1 MIPRD
6 RRFLRLL
13 VVRVTGQ
20 TGDGVFQAAL
30 ATYALFGDDV
40 AGAADLAAAAAVV
53 LLPWSL
59 LGPLAGV
66 ALDRWSRRQVLLLG
80 NLGRAGVLVLLA
92 GLVAAEAPEP
102 TVYAVAL
109 VALGA
114 NRFLLAALSA
124 SLPHTVAPRQL
135 TEANAVAPTVGTGG
149 FVVGLGVAALL
160 RSGVVGGSLDDPGLI
175 VAAAAIY
182 TGAGASAL
190 LLPRRLLG
198 PDRLTPAASPRVAAE
213 LWGGLVHLAHRRR
226 AAAALTSLASMR
238 LWFGLVTVSAVLV
251 LRNATDVESEAV
263 SDLGVL
269 TLTTGAGFLAAAVV
283 TPALARV
290 LGREATLRTGLLI
303 AAGSVV
309 PLLLAGS
316 DAGAAVW
323 WAAGA
328 VLGLGAQTTK
338 ICVDAIVQ
346 AEVDDEARGRVFSL
360 YDMAFNVSFV
370 LAAGIAALV
379 LPASG
384 RSAGLL
390 VVCGLGLALSAAAHR
405 AVSGPRDRAAAGL

>member
-1 MIPRD
+1 MIPRN
-6 RRFLRLL
+6 RWFLRLL
-13 VVRVTGQ
+13 TVRVTGQ
-20 TGDGVFQAAL
+20 AGDGVFQAAL

-80 NLGRAGVLVLLA
+80 NLGRAAVLLLLA
-92 GLVAAEAPEP
+92 ALVAGDAAEPA
-102 TVYAVAL
+102 VYALAL

-124 SLPHTVAPRQL
+124 SLPHTVAPEQL
-135 TEANAVAPTVGTGG
+135 TEANAVAPTIGTGG
-149 FVVGLGVAALL
+149 FVTGLGLAALL
-160 RSGVVGGSLDDPGLI
+160 RSGVVGVSLDDPGLI
-175 VAAAAIY
+175 LLASTVYACAA
-182 TGAGASAL
+182 TSAL

-198 PDRLTPAASPRVAAE
+198 PDRLTAPSSPRVAAE
-213 LWGGLVHLAHRRR
+213 LWAGLVHLAHRRR
-226 AAAALTSLASMR
+226 AAAALVALASMR
-238 LWFGLVTVSAVLV
+238 LWFGLVTVSGVLV
-251 LRNATDVESEAV
+251 LRNATEVESDAV

-290 LGREATLRTGLLI
+290 LGRGAALRTGLLI
-303 AAGSVV
+303 AAASVL
-309 PLLLAGS
+309 PLLVAG
-316 DAGAAVW
+316 DPGAAGW
-323 WAAGA
+323 WVSGA

-338 ICVDAIVQ
+338 ICVDATVQ
-346 AEVDDEARGRVFSL
+346 ADVDDEARGRVFSL

-370 LAAGIAALV
+370 VAAAFAAVV

-384 RSAGLL
+384 WSTGLL
-390 VVCGLGLALSAAAHR
+390 VGCGLGLVLSAATHR
-405 AVSGPRDRAAAGL
+405 AAVGPRDRTAAGL